1 MPVHAC
7 MQIVARKRT
16 TERAEDY
23 DALMDKVAALLLA
36 GCQKLGLLQPNG
48 SLPQGEQGDRGRIR
62 TSTALPGPMWARFG
76 TCQGCVTQ
84 RDKAKAYLGMILRS
98 HRCRVQASL

>member
-1 MPVHAC
+1 

-48 SLPQGEQGDRGRIR
+48 TLPQGGQGNRESIRVDACGVARGPPMGPRAGHASAVGGSNRTDAWTRQRRIL
-62 TSTALPGPMWARFG
+62 A
-76 TCQGCVTQ
+76 
-84 RDKAKAYLGMILRS
+84 
-98 HRCRVQASL
+98 

>member
-1 MPVHAC
+1 

-48 SLPQGEQGDRGRIR
+48 TLPQGGQGNRESIRGRCLRCCPGTPHGSESR
-62 TSTALPGPMWARFG
+62 TRQ
-76 TCQGCVTQ
+76 C
-84 RDKAKAYLGMILRS
+84 
-98 HRCRVQASL
+98 CRRIQ